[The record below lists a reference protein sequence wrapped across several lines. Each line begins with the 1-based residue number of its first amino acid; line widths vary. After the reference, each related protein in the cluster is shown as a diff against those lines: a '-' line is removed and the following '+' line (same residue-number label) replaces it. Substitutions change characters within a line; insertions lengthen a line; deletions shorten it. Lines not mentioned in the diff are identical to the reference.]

1 MDTTQLLLI
10 IIITITTLLMIIIG
24 IQLIFLIKEIRSTI
38 KKIVYFI
45 DDNNIKNDKINKQ
58 NHKHLI
64 EKKQTTLYNVLNKI
78 NFFSPKSS
86 FKSKK
91 LFVKEKKIIWL

>member
-1 MDTTQLLLI
+1 
-10 IIITITTLLMIIIG
+10 MIVIG

-58 NHKHLI
+58 NQKHLI
-64 EKKQTTLYNVLNKI
+64 EKKQTTLYTILNKI

-91 LFVKEKKIIWL
+91 LFIKDKKSFDFKKNI

>member
-10 IIITITTLLMIIIG
+10 IIIIITTLLMIVIG
-24 IQLIFLIKEIRSTI
+24 IQLIFLIKEIRSSI

-45 DDNNIKNDKINKQ
+45 DNNEIKNNKTNKQ
-58 NHKHLI
+58 DKKYLI
-64 EKKQTTLYNVLNKI
+64 EKKQTTLYTILNKI

-91 LFVKEKKIIWL
+91 LFVKEKKII